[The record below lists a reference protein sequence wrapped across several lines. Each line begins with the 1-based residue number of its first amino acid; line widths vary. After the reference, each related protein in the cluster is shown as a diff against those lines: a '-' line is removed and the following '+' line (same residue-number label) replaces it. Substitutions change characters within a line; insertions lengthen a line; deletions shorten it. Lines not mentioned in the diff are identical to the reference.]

1 MSNTGTSESA
11 EELTFEESRKR
22 DAERPPLTKW
32 ILGSYG
38 APATP
43 LAMVGL
49 PMAVF
54 LPAVYADSEGFGLG
68 LAFVGIVLVLAR
80 LFDGVTDPVVG
91 LLSDRVRTRW
101 GRRKPF
107 ILLGT
112 PIYILGICMLFIPPI
127 EFTDIAFFGTT
138 FSSGYPWM
146 LGMLVI
152 IYVGSTIK
160 DVPYSAWGAELSSD
174 YNERTLITS
183 WREGFAVTGSLIG
196 AFTPAIIFFFGY
208 DKPTDSVYFLSLA
221 IAIVMP
227 VLVINMLFFVPEH
240 PVTERKA
247 DPLPLRES
255 FKYVW
260 QNEPYRRLIIVFL
273 FSTIGAAMTNTL
285 SFFFVKHVLLAGALF
300 GFYLA
305 PYFVS
310 QLVAI
315 PLWFKLS
322 RRIGKHR
329 ATMVAIGWY
338 ALWSSMIPLIAIAP
352 VEWFDA
358 FQIKNILVFLPD
370 EAYASAVG
378 YFEGKPTGKFLFFII
393 IMCLKGSSIGA
404 LSALP
409 YAMAAD
415 VIDVD
420 AAQTGKRQ
428 GGAYFSIWSMTR
440 KLAYALGLF
449 VGTNLVVFWGFDSLA
464 DPVNTTNSQFSLIML
479 AVTYSVIP
487 ALFKF
492 VAMPLLWNYPLTEER
507 VAQIQSEIAEENA
520 VKQNAASKALGA
532 GPIG

>member
-1 MSNTGTSESA
+1 MSEVKDEALEKPKAGLSA
-11 EELTFEESRKR
+11 
-22 DAERPPLTKW
+22 W
-32 ILGSYG
+32 VLGSYG

-43 LAMVGL
+43 LAMVAL
-49 PMAVF
+49 PMAVY
-54 LPAVYADSEGFGLG
+54 LPAVYADSDGFGLG
-68 LAFVGIVLVLAR
+68 LAFVGLVLVLAR
-80 LFDGVTDPVVG
+80 VFDGFTDPIIGFV
-91 LLSDRVRTRW
+91 SDRSRTRW

-107 ILLGT
+107 VLLGT
-112 PIYILGICMLFIPPI
+112 PIYILGICMLFIPPF
-127 EFTDIAFFGTT
+127 EFSEVNMLGYTMN
-138 FSSGYPWM
+138 SGYPWM
-146 LGMLVI
+146 LAMLVVT
-152 IYVGSTIK
+152 YVGSTIK
-160 DVPYSAWGAELSSD
+160 DVSYSAWGAELSRN
-174 YNERTLITS
+174 YHERTLITS
-183 WREGFAVTGSLIG
+183 WREGFSVIGSLIG

-208 DKPTDSVYFLSLA
+208 DKPTDAVYFLSLA
-221 IAIVMP
+221 IALVMP
-227 VLVINMLFFVPEH
+227 ILVINMLFSVPEYQ
-240 PVTERKA
+240 VEERKA
-247 DPLPLRES
+247 DPISLRES

-260 QNEPYRRLIIVFL
+260 QNDPYRRLIIVFL

-310 QLVAI
+310 QLIAI

-338 ALWSSMIPLIAIAP
+338 ALWSCCIPLIAMAP
-352 VEWFDA
+352 LEWFDA
-358 FQIKNILVFLPD
+358 FQIQNLLVLFPD
-370 EAYASAVG
+370 ETQAAALA

-393 IMCLKGSSIGA
+393 VMCLKGSSIGA

-415 VIDVD
+415 VIDLD
-420 AAQTGKRQ
+420 SAQTGKRQ

-449 VGTNLVVFWGFDSLA
+449 VGTSLVVFWGFDSLA
-464 DPVNTTNSQFSLIML
+464 DPMNTTNTQFSLLML
-479 AVTYSVIP
+479 AITYSVIP

-507 VAQIQSEIAEENA
+507 VAEIQAEIELNKSKTEGAAGA
-520 VKQNAASKALGA
+520 V
-532 GPIG
+532 